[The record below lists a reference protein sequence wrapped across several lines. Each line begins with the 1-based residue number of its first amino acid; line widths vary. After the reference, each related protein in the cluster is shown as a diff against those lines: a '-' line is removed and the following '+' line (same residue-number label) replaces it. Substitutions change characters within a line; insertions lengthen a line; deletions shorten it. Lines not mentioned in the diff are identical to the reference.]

1 MTKMIQVNLDV
12 QNVDQNE
19 AQEWANEIV
28 NVYADMEV
36 ANVNISGNKI
46 SFQAGFSGM
55 DDTTSDDVKQ
65 KSKNTYILRYFK
77 SITFHVV
84 RAPHFFMTYNQYL
97 QFAVIGKEG
106 VGKSQLISS
115 LTGKYAESSNLR
127 GSTVSKNPTI
137 KNSPL
142 LILME

>member
-65 KSKNTYILRYFK
+65 KVEEYAT
-77 SITFHVV
+77 
-84 RAPHFFMTYNQYL
+84 MTEIFQINN
-97 QFAVIGKEG
+97 
-106 VGKSQLISS
+106 ISCS
-115 LTGKYAESSNLR
+115 
-127 GSTVSKNPTI
+127 
-137 KNSPL
+137 
-142 LILME
+142 

>member
-36 ANVNISGNKI
+36 ANVNVSGSKI

-55 DDTTSDDVKQ
+55 DDTTSDDIQQ
-65 KSKNTYILRYFK
+65 KIEEYAT
-77 SITFHVV
+77 
-84 RAPHFFMTYNQYL
+84 MTEIFQIN
-97 QFAVIGKEG
+97 K
-106 VGKSQLISS
+106 ISCS
-115 LTGKYAESSNLR
+115 
-127 GSTVSKNPTI
+127 
-137 KNSPL
+137 
-142 LILME
+142 